1 MAVRTPIVPTEIV
14 VHLGAPDTAAKNITV
29 TFPEYIKNVASN
41 EIYPSW
47 PEDAIKANILA
58 QISFALNRIYNE
70 WYPSQGYNFD
80 ITSSPSYDQTFKED
94 SQFFENISQIVDDIF
109 NNYIVKGEQVQ
120 PLFAAYCDG
129 VNTQC
134 DGLSQWGSVELAN
147 QGLAPLEI
155 LKRYYGND
163 IQIIYNAPVSPNIP
177 SYPGFPFRLGSAGN
191 FIRQLKVQ
199 LNRISNNYPAI
210 PKIEEENIFF
220 TADMEESVR
229 KFQEIFD
236 LPITGE
242 VDKATWYEVK
252 YLYNAVK
259 KVADL
264 SSEGISIEEV
274 EFPYGE
280 TLQQGE
286 SGPYIRALNYLL
298 NFLSYFDQNIP
309 SLNLMGEDFT
319 ENTKEMVIAFQTEY
333 DIDAT
338 GIVDKNTWNALV
350 TAYNQTRQIIP
361 EEYLYYEDK
370 LYPGIFLSKGMSGDD
385 IKNLQSF
392 LYIICDKTHQIPGVK
407 VNGTFDDLTEESIK
421 AIQKRY
427 NLPENGVVGPA
438 TWQKM
443 ISWVESLEE

>member
-1 MAVRTPIVPTEIV
+1 MAVRTPVVPTEIT
-14 VHLGAPDTAAKNITV
+14 VHIGSPEEAGKTITV
-29 TFPEYIKNVASN
+29 PFPEYIKNVASN

-47 PEDAIKANILA
+47 PADAIKANILA
-58 QISFALNRIYNE
+58 QISFALNRVYNE
-70 WYPSQGYNFD
+70 WYPSLGYNFD
-80 ITSSPSYDQTFKED
+80 ITSSPAYDQTFKED

-109 NNYIVKGEQVQ
+109 NNYIVKGDQVQ

-129 VNTQC
+129 INTTC
-134 DGLSQWGSVELAN
+134 DGLSQWGSVELAR
-147 QGLAPLEI
+147 QGLSPTEI

-163 IQIIYNAPVSPNIP
+163 IRIIYNAPVSPNIP

-191 FIRQLKVQ
+191 YVRQLKVQ

-220 TADMEESVR
+220 TTDMEESV
-229 KFQEIFD
+229 KAFQEIFD
-236 LPITGE
+236 LPVTGT

-259 KVADL
+259 KVANL
-264 SSEGISIEEV
+264 ASEGISIEEV

-280 TLQQGE
+280 TLQIGDT
-286 SGPYIRALNYLL
+286 GPYIRPLNYLL
-298 NFLSYFDQNIP
+298 NFLSYFDTDIP
-309 SLNLMGEDFT
+309 KLNLSGEEFT
-319 ENTKEMVIAFQTEY
+319 EDTKEVVIAFQTSNNIEA
-333 DIDAT
+333 D

-350 TAYNQTRQIIP
+350 TSYNQTKGLIP

-370 LYPGIFLSKGMSGDD
+370 LYPGIFLSLGMTGDD
-385 IKNLQSF
+385 ILNLQNF
-392 LYIICDKTHQIPGVK
+392 LYIICEKTHQIPGVR
-407 VNGTFDDLTEESIK
+407 VNGTFDELTEESIK

-438 TWQKM
+438 TWQK
-443 ISWVESLEE
+443 IIDWVESLE

>member
-1 MAVRTPIVPTEIV
+1 MAVRTPVVPTEIT
-14 VHLGAPDTAAKNITV
+14 VHIGSPEEAGKTITV
-29 TFPEYIKNVASN
+29 PFPEYIKNVASN

-47 PEDAIKANILA
+47 PADAIKANILA
-58 QISFALNRIYNE
+58 QISFALNRVYNE

-80 ITSSPSYDQTFKED
+80 ITSSPAYDQTFKED

-109 NNYIVKGEQVQ
+109 NNYIVKGDQVQ

-129 VNTQC
+129 INTTC
-134 DGLSQWGSVELAN
+134 DGLSQWGSVELAR
-147 QGLAPLEI
+147 QGLSPTEI

-163 IQIIYNAPVSPNIP
+163 IRIIYNAPVSPNIP

-191 FIRQLKVQ
+191 YVRQLKVQ

-220 TADMEESVR
+220 TTDMEESV
-229 KFQEIFD
+229 KAFQEIFD
-236 LPITGE
+236 LPVTGT

-259 KVADL
+259 KVANL
-264 SSEGISIEEV
+264 ASEGISIEEV
-274 EFPYGE
+274 QFPYGE
-280 TLQQGE
+280 TLQIGDT
-286 SGPYIRALNYLL
+286 GPYIRPLNYLL
-298 NFLSYFDQNIP
+298 NFLSYFDTDIP
-309 SLNLMGEDFT
+309 KLNLSGEEFT
-319 ENTKEMVIAFQTEY
+319 EDTKEVVIAFQTSNNIEA
-333 DIDAT
+333 D

-350 TAYNQTRQIIP
+350 TSYNQTKGLIP

-370 LYPGIFLSKGMSGDD
+370 LYPGIFLSLGMTGDD
-385 IKNLQSF
+385 ILNLQNF
-392 LYIICDKTHQIPGVK
+392 LYIICEKTHQIPGVR
-407 VNGTFDDLTEESIK
+407 VNGTFDELTEVSIK

-438 TWQKM
+438 TWQK
-443 ISWVESLEE
+443 IIDWVESLE

>member
-134 DGLSQWGSVELAN
+134 DGFSQWGSVELAN

>member
-1 MAVRTPIVPTEIV
+1 MAVRTPVVPTEIT
-14 VHLGAPDTAAKNITV
+14 VHIGPPEEAGKNITV
-29 TFPEYIKNVASN
+29 PFPEYIKNVASN

-47 PEDAIKANILA
+47 PADAIKANILA

-80 ITSSPSYDQTFKED
+80 ITSSPAYDQTFNED

-109 NNYIVKGEQVQ
+109 NNYIVKDDQVQ

-129 VNTQC
+129 INTTC
-134 DGLSQWGSVELAN
+134 DGLSQWGSVELAR
-147 QGLAPLEI
+147 QGLSPTEI
-155 LKRYYGND
+155 LKRYYGDD
-163 IQIIYNAPVSPNIP
+163 IRIVYNAPVSPNIP

-191 FIRQLKVQ
+191 YVRQLKVQ

-220 TADMEESVR
+220 TTDMEESV
-229 KFQEIFD
+229 KAFQEIFD
-236 LPITGE
+236 LPVTGT

-252 YLYNAVK
+252 YLYNAAK

-264 SSEGISIEEV
+264 ASEGISIEEV
-274 EFPYGE
+274 QFPYGE
-280 TLQQGE
+280 TLQLGE
-286 SGPYIRALNYLL
+286 TGPYIRPLNYLL
-298 NFLSYFDQNIP
+298 NFLSYFNQDIP
-309 SLNLMGEDFT
+309 KLNLSGEEFT
-319 ENTKEMVIAFQTEY
+319 ENTKEMVIAFQTSNNIE
-333 DIDAT
+333 AN

-350 TAYNQTRQIIP
+350 TDYNQTKELIP

-370 LYPGIFLSKGMSGDD
+370 LYPGIFLSLGMTGDD
-385 IKNLQSF
+385 ILNLQNF
-392 LYIICDKTHQIPGVK
+392 LYIICEKTHQIPGVR
-407 VNGTFDDLTEESIK
+407 VNGTFDELTEESIK

-438 TWQKM
+438 TWQK
-443 ISWVESLEE
+443 IIDWVESLE

>member
-1 MAVRTPIVPTEIV
+1 MAVKTPTVPTEIT
-14 VHLGAPDTAAKNITV
+14 VHIGSPEEAGKTITV
-29 TFPEYIKNVASN
+29 PFPEYIKNVASN

-47 PEDAIKANILA
+47 PLDAIKANILA
-58 QISFALNRIYNE
+58 QISFALNRVYNE

-80 ITSSPSYDQTFKED
+80 ITSSPAYDQTFKED

-109 NNYIVKGEQVQ
+109 NNYIVKGDQVQ
-120 PLFAAYCDG
+120 PLFATYCDG
-129 VNTQC
+129 INTTC
-134 DGLSQWGSVELAN
+134 DGLSQWGSVELAR
-147 QGLAPLEI
+147 QGLSPTEI

-163 IQIIYNAPVSPNIP
+163 IRIIYNAPVSPNIP

-191 FIRQLKVQ
+191 YVRQLKVQ

-210 PKIEEENIFF
+210 PKIEDENIFF
-220 TADMEESVR
+220 TTDMEESV
-229 KFQEIFD
+229 KAFQEIFD
-236 LPITGE
+236 LPVTGT

-280 TLQQGE
+280 TLQVGDT
-286 SGPYIRALNYLL
+286 GPYIRPLNYLL
-298 NFLSYFDQNIP
+298 NFLSYFDTNIP
-309 SLNLMGEDFT
+309 KLNLSGEEFT
-319 ENTKEMVIAFQTEY
+319 EDTKEMVIAFQTSNNIET
-333 DIDAT
+333 D
-338 GIVDKNTWNALV
+338 GIVDKNTWNSLV
-350 TAYNQTRQIIP
+350 STYNQTKELIP

-370 LYPGIFLSKGMSGDD
+370 LYPGIFLSRGMTGDD
-385 IKNLQSF
+385 ILNLQNF
-392 LYIICDKTHQIPGVK
+392 LYIICEKTHQIPGVR
-407 VNGTFDDLTEESIK
+407 VNGTFDELTEESIK

-438 TWQKM
+438 TWQK
-443 ISWVESLEE
+443 IIERVESLE

>member
-1 MAVRTPIVPTEIV
+1 MAVRTPVVPTGIT
-14 VHLGAPDTAAKNITV
+14 VHIGPPEEAGKNITV
-29 TFPEYIKNVASN
+29 PFPEYIKNVASN

-47 PEDAIKANILA
+47 PADAIKANVLA

-80 ITSSPSYDQTFKED
+80 ITSSPAYDQTFNED

-109 NNYIVKGEQVQ
+109 NNYIVKGDQVQ

-129 VNTQC
+129 INTTC
-134 DGLSQWGSVELAN
+134 DGLSQWGSVELAR
-147 QGLAPLEI
+147 QGLSPTEI

-163 IQIIYNAPVSPNIP
+163 IRIIYNAPVSPNIP

-191 FIRQLKVQ
+191 YVRQLKVQ
-199 LNRISNNYPAI
+199 LNRISNSYPAI
-210 PKIEEENIFF
+210 PKIEDENIFF
-220 TADMEESVR
+220 TTDMEESV
-229 KFQEIFD
+229 KAFQEIFD
-236 LPITGE
+236 LPVTGT

-264 SSEGISIEEV
+264 ASEGISIEEV

-280 TLQQGE
+280 TLQIGDT
-286 SGPYIRALNYLL
+286 GPYIRPLNYLL
-298 NFLSYFDQNIP
+298 NFLSYFDTDIP
-309 SLNLMGEDFT
+309 KLNLSGEEFT
-319 ENTKEMVIAFQTEY
+319 EDTKEVVIAFQTSNNIEA
-333 DIDAT
+333 D
-338 GIVDKNTWNALV
+338 GIVDKNTWNALL
-350 TAYNQTRQIIP
+350 TSYNQTKGLIP

-370 LYPGIFLSKGMSGDD
+370 LYPGIFLSLGMTGDN
-385 IKNLQSF
+385 ILNLQNF
-392 LYIICDKTHQIPGVK
+392 LYIICEKTHQIPGVR
-407 VNGTFDDLTEESIK
+407 VNGTFDELTEESIK

-438 TWQKM
+438 TWQK
-443 ISWVESLEE
+443 IIDWVESLE

>member
-1 MAVRTPIVPTEIV
+1 MAVRTPVVPTGIT
-14 VHLGAPDTAAKNITV
+14 VHIGPPEEAGKNITV

-47 PEDAIKANILA
+47 PADAIKANVLA

-80 ITSSPSYDQTFKED
+80 ITSSPAYDQTFNED

-109 NNYIVKGEQVQ
+109 NNYIVKGDQVQ
-120 PLFAAYCDG
+120 PLFATYCDG
-129 VNTQC
+129 INTTC
-134 DGLSQWGSVELAN
+134 DGLSQWGSVELAR
-147 QGLAPLEI
+147 QGLSPTEI
-155 LKRYYGND
+155 LKRYYGDD
-163 IQIIYNAPVSPNIP
+163 IRIVYNAPVSPNIP

-191 FIRQLKVQ
+191 YVRQLKVQ

-220 TADMEESVR
+220 TTDMEESV
-229 KFQEIFD
+229 KAFQEIFD
-236 LPITGE
+236 LPVTGT

-264 SSEGISIEEV
+264 ASEGISIEEV

-280 TLQQGE
+280 TLQLGE
-286 SGPYIRALNYLL
+286 TGPYIRPLNYLL
-298 NFLSYFDQNIP
+298 NFLSYFNQDIP
-309 SLNLMGEDFT
+309 KLNLSGEEFT
-319 ENTKEMVIAFQTEY
+319 ENTKEMVIAFQTSNNIE
-333 DIDAT
+333 AN

-350 TAYNQTRQIIP
+350 TDYNQTKELIP

-370 LYPGIFLSKGMSGDD
+370 LYPGIFLSLGMTGDD
-385 IKNLQSF
+385 ILNLQNF
-392 LYIICDKTHQIPGVK
+392 LYIICEKTHQIPGVR
-407 VNGTFDDLTEESIK
+407 VNGTFDELTEESIK

-427 NLPENGVVGPA
+427 NLPENGIVGPA
-438 TWQKM
+438 TWQK
-443 ISWVESLEE
+443 IIDRVESLE

>member
-1 MAVRTPIVPTEIV
+1 MAVKTPTVPTEIT
-14 VHLGAPDTAAKNITV
+14 VHIGSPEEAGKTITV
-29 TFPEYIKNVASN
+29 PFPEYIKNVASN

-47 PEDAIKANILA
+47 PADAIKANILA

-80 ITSSPSYDQTFKED
+80 ITSSPAYDQTFNED

-109 NNYIVKGEQVQ
+109 NNYIVKGDQVQ

-129 VNTQC
+129 INTTC
-134 DGLSQWGSVELAN
+134 DGLSQWGSVELAR
-147 QGLAPLEI
+147 QGLSPTEI

-163 IQIIYNAPVSPNIP
+163 IRIIYNAPVSPNIP

-191 FIRQLKVQ
+191 YVRQLKVQ

-210 PKIEEENIFF
+210 PKIEDENIFF
-220 TADMEESVR
+220 TTDMEESV
-229 KFQEIFD
+229 KAFQEIFD
-236 LPITGE
+236 LPVTGT

-280 TLQQGE
+280 TLQVGDT
-286 SGPYIRALNYLL
+286 GPYIRPLNYLL
-298 NFLSYFDQNIP
+298 NFLSYFDTNIP
-309 SLNLMGEDFT
+309 KLNLSGEEFT
-319 ENTKEMVIAFQTEY
+319 EDTKEMVIAFQTSNNIET
-333 DIDAT
+333 D
-338 GIVDKNTWNALV
+338 GIVDKNTWNSLV
-350 TAYNQTRQIIP
+350 STYNQTKELIP

-370 LYPGIFLSKGMSGDD
+370 LYPGIFLSRGMTGDD
-385 IKNLQSF
+385 ILNLQNF
-392 LYIICDKTHQIPGVK
+392 LYIICEKTHQIPGVR
-407 VNGTFDDLTEESIK
+407 VNGTFDELTEESIK

-438 TWQKM
+438 TWQK
-443 ISWVESLEE
+443 IIDWVESLE

>member
-1 MAVRTPIVPTEIV
+1 MAVRTPVVPTEIT
-14 VHLGAPDTAAKNITV
+14 VHIGSPEEAGKTITV
-29 TFPEYIKNVASN
+29 PFPEYIKNVASN

-47 PEDAIKANILA
+47 PADAIKANILA
-58 QISFALNRIYNE
+58 QISFALNRVYNE

-80 ITSSPSYDQTFKED
+80 ITSSPAYDQTFKED

-109 NNYIVKGEQVQ
+109 NNYIVKGDQVQ

-129 VNTQC
+129 INTTC
-134 DGLSQWGSVELAN
+134 DGLSQWGSVELAR
-147 QGLAPLEI
+147 QGLSPTEI

-163 IQIIYNAPVSPNIP
+163 IRIIYNAPVSPNIP

-191 FIRQLKVQ
+191 YVRQLKVQ

-220 TADMEESVR
+220 TTDMEESV
-229 KFQEIFD
+229 KAFQEIFD
-236 LPITGE
+236 LPVTGT

-259 KVADL
+259 KVANL
-264 SSEGISIEEV
+264 ASEGISIEEV
-274 EFPYGE
+274 EFSYGE
-280 TLQQGE
+280 TLQLGE
-286 SGPYIRALNYLL
+286 TGPYIRPLNYLL
-298 NFLSYFDQNIP
+298 NFLSYFNQDIP
-309 SLNLMGEDFT
+309 KLNLSGEEFT
-319 ENTKEMVIAFQTEY
+319 ENTKEMVIAFQTSNNIE
-333 DIDAT
+333 AN

-350 TAYNQTRQIIP
+350 TDYNQTKGLIP

-370 LYPGIFLSKGMSGDD
+370 LYPGIFLSLGMTGDD
-385 IKNLQSF
+385 ILNLQNF
-392 LYIICDKTHQIPGVK
+392 LYIICEKTHQIPGVR
-407 VNGTFDDLTEESIK
+407 VNGTFDELTEESIK

-438 TWQKM
+438 TWQK
-443 ISWVESLEE
+443 IIDWVESLE

>member
-1 MAVRTPIVPTEIV
+1 MAVKKPYIPTEIT

-47 PEDAIKANILA
+47 PADAIKANILA

-80 ITSSPSYDQTFKED
+80 ITSSPSYDQTFNED

-109 NNYIVKGEQVQ
+109 NNYIVKGDQVQ

-129 VNTQC
+129 INTKC
-134 DGLSQWGSVELAN
+134 DGLSQWGSVELAR
-147 QGLAPLEI
+147 QGLSPLEI

-163 IQIIYNAPVSPNIP
+163 IKIIYNAEVSPNIP

-191 FIRQLKVQ
+191 YVRQLKIQ

-220 TADMEESVR
+220 TTDMEESV
-229 KFQEIFD
+229 KAFQKIFD
-236 LPITGE
+236 LPVTGE

-264 SSEGISIEEV
+264 TSEGISIEEV
-274 EFPYGE
+274 QFPYGD
-280 TLQQGE
+280 TLYQGE

-309 SLNLMGEDFT
+309 SLNLSGEDFT
-319 ENTKEMVIAFQTEY
+319 EDTKEMVIAFQTQY
-333 DIDAT
+333 NIDAD

-350 TAYNQTRQIIP
+350 TAYNQTREIIP
-361 EEYLYYEDK
+361 EEYLHYEDK
-370 LYPGIFLSKGMSGDD
+370 IYPGIFLSKGMSGDD
-385 IKNLQSF
+385 VQNLQNF
-392 LYIICDKTHQIPGVK
+392 LYIICDKTHQIPGVV

-421 AIQKRY
+421 SIQKRY

-438 TWQKM
+438 TWLKM
-443 ISWVESLEE
+443 IEWVESLE

>member
-1 MAVRTPIVPTEIV
+1 MAVRTPVVPTEIT
-14 VHLGAPDTAAKNITV
+14 VHIGSPEEAGKTITV
-29 TFPEYIKNVASN
+29 PFPEYIKNVASN

-47 PEDAIKANILA
+47 PADAIKANILA
-58 QISFALNRIYNE
+58 QISFALNRVYNE
-70 WYPSQGYNFD
+70 WYPSLGYNFD
-80 ITSSPSYDQTFKED
+80 ITSSPAYDQTFKED

-109 NNYIVKGEQVQ
+109 NNYIVKDDQVQ

-129 VNTQC
+129 INTTC
-134 DGLSQWGSVELAN
+134 DGLSQWGSVELAR
-147 QGLAPLEI
+147 QGLSPTEI
-155 LKRYYGND
+155 LKRYYGDD
-163 IQIIYNAPVSPNIP
+163 IRIVYNAPVSPNIP

-191 FIRQLKVQ
+191 YVRQLKVQ

-220 TADMEESVR
+220 TTDMEESV
-229 KFQEIFD
+229 KAFQEIFD
-236 LPITGE
+236 LPVTGT

-264 SSEGISIEEV
+264 ASEGISIEEV

-280 TLQQGE
+280 TLQLGE
-286 SGPYIRALNYLL
+286 TGPYIRPLNYLL
-298 NFLSYFDQNIP
+298 NFLSYFNQDIP
-309 SLNLMGEDFT
+309 KLNLSGEEFT
-319 ENTKEMVIAFQTEY
+319 ENTKEMVIAFQTSNNIEA
-333 DIDAT
+333 D

-350 TAYNQTRQIIP
+350 TDYNQTKELIP

-370 LYPGIFLSKGMSGDD
+370 LYPGIFLSLGMTGDD
-385 IKNLQSF
+385 ILNLQNF
-392 LYIICDKTHQIPGVK
+392 LYIICEKTHQIPGVR
-407 VNGTFDDLTEESIK
+407 VNGTFDELTEESIK

-438 TWQKM
+438 TWQK
-443 ISWVESLEE
+443 IIDWVESLE

>member
-1 MAVRTPIVPTEIV
+1 MAVRTPVVPTEIT
-14 VHLGAPDTAAKNITV
+14 VHIGSPEEAGKTITV
-29 TFPEYIKNVASN
+29 PFPEYIKNVASN

-47 PEDAIKANILA
+47 PADAIKANILA
-58 QISFALNRIYNE
+58 QISFALNRVYNE

-80 ITSSPSYDQTFKED
+80 ITSSPAYDQTFKED

-109 NNYIVKGEQVQ
+109 NNYIVKDDQVQ

-129 VNTQC
+129 INTTC
-134 DGLSQWGSVELAN
+134 DGLSQWGSVELAR
-147 QGLAPLEI
+147 QGLSPTEI

-163 IQIIYNAPVSPNIP
+163 IRIIYNAPVSPNIP

-191 FIRQLKVQ
+191 YVRQLKVQ

-220 TADMEESVR
+220 TTDMEESV
-229 KFQEIFD
+229 KAFQEIFD
-236 LPITGE
+236 LPVTGT

-259 KVADL
+259 KVANL
-264 SSEGISIEEV
+264 ASEGISIEEV
-274 EFPYGE
+274 QFPYGE
-280 TLQQGE
+280 TLQIGDT
-286 SGPYIRALNYLL
+286 GPYIRPLNYLL
-298 NFLSYFDQNIP
+298 NFLSYFDTDIP
-309 SLNLMGEDFT
+309 KLNLSGEEFT
-319 ENTKEMVIAFQTEY
+319 EDTKEVVIAFQTSNNIEA
-333 DIDAT
+333 D

-350 TAYNQTRQIIP
+350 TSYNQTKGLIP

-370 LYPGIFLSKGMSGDD
+370 LYPGIFLSLGMTGDD
-385 IKNLQSF
+385 ILNLQNF
-392 LYIICDKTHQIPGVK
+392 LYIICEKTHQIPGVR
-407 VNGTFDDLTEESIK
+407 VNGTFDELTEESIK

-438 TWQKM
+438 TWQK
-443 ISWVESLEE
+443 IIDWVESLE

>member
-1 MAVRTPIVPTEIV
+1 MAVRTPVVPTGIT
-14 VHLGAPDTAAKNITV
+14 VHIGPPEEAGKNITV
-29 TFPEYIKNVASN
+29 PFPEYIKNVASN

-47 PEDAIKANILA
+47 PLDAIKANVLA

-80 ITSSPSYDQTFKED
+80 ITSSPAYDQTFNED

-109 NNYIVKGEQVQ
+109 NNYIVKGDQVQ

-129 VNTQC
+129 INTTC
-134 DGLSQWGSVELAN
+134 DGLSQWGSVELAR
-147 QGLAPLEI
+147 QGLSPTEI

-163 IQIIYNAPVSPNIP
+163 IRIVYNAPVSPNIP

-191 FIRQLKVQ
+191 YVRQLKVQ

-220 TADMEESVR
+220 TTDMEESV
-229 KFQEIFD
+229 KAFQEIFD
-236 LPITGE
+236 LPVTGT

-280 TLQQGE
+280 TLQVGDT
-286 SGPYIRALNYLL
+286 GPYIRPLNYLL
-298 NFLSYFDQNIP
+298 NFLSYFDTNIP
-309 SLNLMGEDFT
+309 KLNLSGEEFT
-319 ENTKEMVIAFQTEY
+319 EDTKEMVIAFQTSNNIET
-333 DIDAT
+333 D
-338 GIVDKNTWNALV
+338 GIVDKNTWNSLV
-350 TAYNQTRQIIP
+350 STYNQTKELIP

-370 LYPGIFLSKGMSGDD
+370 LYPGIFLSRGMTGDD
-385 IKNLQSF
+385 ILNLQNF
-392 LYIICDKTHQIPGVK
+392 LYIICEKTHQIPGVR
-407 VNGTFDDLTEESIK
+407 VNGTFDELTEESIK

-438 TWQKM
+438 TWQK
-443 ISWVESLEE
+443 IIDWVESLE